1 MNKEIITTEKAPAAL
16 GPYSQAVKVG
26 NLLFTSGQIPID
38 PATGDYLNDTIEMA
52 AERVFLNLKAVLDEA
67 GTSFDKVIKTT
78 VFLKDLNDFV
88 PFNEVYAKF
97 FTENQPARSC
107 VQVAKLPKDA
117 LVEIELVAIV
127 E

>member
-1 MNKEIITTEKAPAAL
+1 MNKEIISTKKAPAAL

-26 NLLFTSGQIPID
+26 NLLYTSGQIPID
-38 PATGDYLNDTIEMA
+38 PATGDYLNDNIEMA

-67 GTSFDKVIKTT
+67 GTSFDKVVKTT

-88 PFNEVYAKF
+88 PFNEIYAKF

-107 VQVAKLPKDA
+107 VEVGKLPKDA